1 MFTLSYKKQ
10 KFIYRFPEIVDPEN
24 KKVSLYILNKLEPFM
39 KFNKTENSLT
49 IVASEEGEYRIQTKL
64 TNELGL
70 SKVDQLFIKIEQS

>member
-1 MFTLSYKKQ
+1 
-10 KFIYRFPEIVDPEN
+10 
-24 KKVSLYILNKLEPFM
+24 M